1 LAGSSAGVS
10 DRTASRQ
17 QRDREA
23 NEQRGAP
30 PGGQPT
36 MGKIIGIDL
45 GTTNSV
51 VAVMEGKEPKVI
63 VNEEGDRITPSVVA
77 IDEQGEI
84 LVGQIAKRQA
94 ITNPEGTIFSAK
106 RFIGRRFDEIK
117 GDDLKRIPFKV
128 SRRANGDVALTAR
141 SKEMSP
147 AEVSAHVLRK
157 LKRAAENYLGEEV
170 KEAVITVPAYFNDS
184 QRQATKDAGRIAGLD
199 VKRIVNEPTA
209 AALAYGLDKKGDEV
223 IAVYDFGGGTF
234 DISILEVS
242 DNVVQVIS
250 TNGDTQLGGDDVDNR
265 VIDYLVAEFKKD
277 QGIDVSN
284 DKMVMQRLKDAAE
297 KAKIEL
303 SSKLET
309 TINLPFLTADASG
322 PKHMNI
328 RLTRAKFEQMIDE
341 LVQRTL
347 EPCKKAL
354 ADASKT
360 AADIHE
366 VVLVGGSTRI
376 PVVQEAVKKFF
387 GKEPHKGV
395 NPDEVVAIGA
405 AVQAGVLSGD
415 VKDMVLLDVT
425 PLSLGVETLGGVM
438 TTLIERN
445 TTIPTRREE
454 VFSTAEDNQ
463 NKVEIHVLQGERAE
477 ARLNRTLGRF
487 HLEGIMPAPRG
498 VPKVKVIFDIDAN
511 GILSVTA
518 RDEATSKDQKITI
531 TANSGLSETEIQ
543 KMVEEAKKHE
553 EEDKAR
559 REEVEVR
566 NRADQLCY
574 QVEKTLDET
583 KDKLQP
589 EKVGAIREQIAKLRG
604 SIEKQDKDAI
614 KSGTE
619 ALEKLMHEIAQAAY
633 QSAGAPP
640 AGGAP
645 GGDGGAA
652 PGAKP
657 AGEPG
662 KKKQDDVIDA
672 EYEEGGN

>member
-1 LAGSSAGVS
+1 
-10 DRTASRQ
+10 
-17 QRDREA
+17 
-23 NEQRGAP
+23 
-30 PGGQPT
+30 

-77 IDEQGEI
+77 WDEQGEI

-106 RFIGRRFDEIK
+106 RFIGRRFDELNPADIK
-117 GDDLKRIPFKV
+117 RVPFKV
-128 SRRANGDVALTAR
+128 ARRSNGDVGLSAR
-141 SKEMSP
+141 ANEMAP
-147 AEVSAHVLRK
+147 PEVSAHVLRK

-170 KEAVITVPAYFNDS
+170 TEAVITVPAYFNDS

-223 IAVYDFGGGTF
+223 IVVYDFGGGTF
-234 DISILEVS
+234 DISVLEVS

-277 QGIDVSN
+277 QGIDVSH

-309 TINLPFLTADASG
+309 TVNLPFLTADASG
-322 PKHMNI
+322 PKHLNV
-328 RLTRAKFEQMIDE
+328 RLSRAKFESLIDD
-341 LVQRTL
+341 LVKRTL

-354 ADASKT
+354 ADASKSPS
-360 AADIHE
+360 DIHE

-376 PVVQEAVKKFF
+376 PMVQEAVKKFF
-387 GKEPHKGV
+387 NKEPHKGV

-487 HLEGIMPAPRG
+487 HLEGIMPSPRG
-498 VPKVKVIFDIDAN
+498 VPKIKVTFDIDAN

-518 RDEATSKDQKITI
+518 RDEATGKDQKITI
-531 TANSGLSETEIQ
+531 TSNSGLSESEIQ

-559 REEVEVR
+559 REEVEQR

-583 KDKLQP
+583 KDKLP
-589 EKVGAIREQIAKLRG
+589 AEKTAAIRDQIAKLRG
-604 SIEKQDKDAI
+604 AIDKQDKDGI
-614 KSGTE
+614 KTGAE

-633 QSAGAPP
+633 QAAGTPP
-640 AGGAP
+640 ADAAAGDASNKGGA
-645 GGDGGAA
+645 
-652 PGAKP
+652 
-657 AGEPG
+657 EPG

-672 EYEEGGN
+672 EYEEGN